1 LKLTSIP
8 RSEQRSNK
16 NGYGAPIRLV
26 RIYWNKDQWI
36 ERRERLRELKG
47 QRREQCFRSV
57 GIGEWRE
64 REKGKSLVQL
74 VATGERCMKK
84 RIEGGFVC
92 FEIIFYYHTTRTVYG
107 DLDLF
112 SDI

>member
-1 LKLTSIP
+1 MDRKKRETERVE
-8 RSEQRSNK
+8 RSKARTVFQICGN
-16 NGYGAPIRLV
+16 
-26 RIYWNKDQWI
+26 
-36 ERRERLRELKG
+36 
-47 QRREQCFRSV
+47 
-57 GIGEWRE
+57 WRME

-92 FEIIFYYHTTRTVYG
+92 FEVIFYYHTTRTVYG